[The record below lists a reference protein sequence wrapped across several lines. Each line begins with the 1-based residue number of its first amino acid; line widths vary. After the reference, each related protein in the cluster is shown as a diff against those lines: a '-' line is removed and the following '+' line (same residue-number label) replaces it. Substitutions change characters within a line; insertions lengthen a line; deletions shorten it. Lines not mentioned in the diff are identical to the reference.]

1 MKHKIPE
8 RLTALLLSLVML
20 VSLTTAAFADE
31 PVSVTLDKSELALTL
46 DGSAEL
52 KATVTN
58 GAADASVTWSS
69 DNPGVATVDTTGK
82 VTAVSA
88 GAAVIT
94 ATYTPA
100 GGDPL
105 G

>member
-46 DGSAEL
+46 DGRAE
-52 KATVTN
+52 
-58 GAADASVTWSS
+58 SHS
-69 DNPGVATVDTTGK
+69 DQRCGRRFRDME
-82 VTAVSA
+82 
-88 GAAVIT
+88 
-94 ATYTPA
+94 
-100 GGDPL
+100 L
-105 G
+105 R